1 MPPRT
6 YIQKIKIDYSFY
18 FVDDSLFNHMALYGL
33 KESSTVSDEHDGSG
47 QDWKFDVGQVFNRA
61 ALTIGRIELYFNEN

>member
-1 MPPRT
+1 
-6 YIQKIKIDYSFY
+6 
-18 FVDDSLFNHMALYGL
+18 MALYGL